1 MAGFVTLSNA
11 DHPAGAALPTGT
23 NKVAKP
29 TFPDFVPPMM
39 AESTKAPFDSQD
51 WIFEIKLDGY
61 RAITVFDSA
70 GKAHLWSRNGLSLEA
85 KFPAIANAVSKLK
98 LRSTVLDGEVVA
110 VDEKGIPRFQLLQ
123 RFQKQPTAPTLYY
136 VFDLLWYRGD
146 DLTQKPVLERRNVL
160 ERVLK
165 PVAGIQLGSYVEAEG
180 KALFELTKEKGME
193 GIIAKHKDSLYR
205 PGKRASD
212 WLKIK
217 ARLQQEF
224 VVGGFTAPK
233 GSRKHLGAV
242 VLGAYSNGTLR
253 HYGYA
258 GSGFTEKGLKDA
270 VDRMKPLFID
280 KCPFVNPP
288 NIKEKIQWVR
298 PKLVCEVEYAELTAD
313 DQLRQTTFLGWRDDK
328 NPKEVVLE

>member
-1 MAGFVTLSNA
+1 M
-11 DHPAGAALPTGT
+11 
-23 NKVAKP
+23 AKP

-51 WIFEIKLDGY
+51 WIFKIKLDGY

-98 LRSTVLDGEVVA
+98 LRSTILDGEVVA
-110 VDEKGIPRFQLLQ
+110 VDENGIPRFQLLQ

-136 VFDLLWYRGD
+136 VFDLLWYKGD
-146 DLTQKPVLERRNVL
+146 DLTQKPVLERRKVL
-160 ERVLK
+160 EQVLK
-165 PVAGIQLGSYVEAEG
+165 PAAGIQLGSYVEAEG

-193 GIIAKHKDSLYR
+193 GIIAKRKDSLYR

-224 VVGGFTAPK
+224 VIGGFTAPK

-242 VLGAYSNGTLR
+242 VLGAYTIEACKQALGPARPVL
-253 HYGYA
+253 YGYNSPEELIA
-258 GSGFTEKGLKDA
+258 ALTDISRQLYVKPGRRTEFLKHG
-270 VDRMKPLFID
+270 VRL
-280 KCPFVNPP
+280 VN
-288 NIKEKIQWVR
+288 
-298 PKLVCEVEYAELTAD
+298 LYS
-313 DQLRQTTFLGWRDDK
+313 
-328 NPKEVVLE
+328 